1 MKNMIILLIL
11 LLTKIVHAEI
21 LIPMDDSQTDHLK
34 AYGLTFWAL
43 QPEQNLTVKW
53 LLNYRAGSFM
63 LPDNQNVLSKA
74 NIMGVSYELISPNEV
89 KRIEQVI
96 ENNNMDIILLEKAP
110 KIAVYSPP
118 FAQPWDDAVTL
129 VLDYAE
135 VPYKTVWDEE
145 VLEGKLA
152 DYDWLHLHH
161 EDFTG
166 QLGKFFSSFR
176 NAPWYITMQDSNL
189 RMANK
194 FGYTSIPKLK
204 EAVAIKIKQFVVEGG
219 FLFAMCAAT
228 DTLDIALAAIGI
240 DIVPMELDGTPVTP
254 DCQNKLDYSQCFAF
268 KDFKLVMS
276 PNIYEFS
283 DIDVSKENFKHSHD
297 KEDFTL
303 FEFAAKYDPIPSML
317 TQCHRKT
324 IKGFL
329 GQTTCFQ
336 KSKIKDNVVIMG
348 EVKGENKVKYLHG
361 ILGKGTFTF
370 YGGHDPEDYAHEVG
384 EAPTNLIFFKNSPG
398 YRLILNNIL
407 FPAAK
412 KEQLKT

>member
-1 MKNMIILLIL
+1 MTHLIILLIL
-11 LLTKIVHAEI
+11 LFSKSLCAEI
-21 LIPMDDSQTDHLK
+21 LIPMDDSQTNHLK

-43 QPEQNLTVKW
+43 QPEQELTVQW
-53 LLNYRAGSFM
+53 LLNYRSGSF
-63 LPDNQNVLSKA
+63 LFPDNPNILSKA
-74 NIMGVSYELISPNEV
+74 NIMGISYEVISPGEV
-89 KRIEQVI
+89 KNIEQI
-96 ENNNMDIILLEKAP
+96 IKNNNMDIILLEKAP
-110 KIAVYSPP
+110 KIAVYSPT

-129 VLDYAE
+129 ALDYSE
-135 VPYKTVWDEE
+135 VPYTTIWDTE
-145 VLEGKLA
+145 VLQGKLT

-166 QLGKFFSSFR
+166 QLGKFFSVFR
-176 NAPWYITMQDSNL
+176 NTPWYITMQDINL
-189 RMANK
+189 RMAHK

-204 EAVAIKIKQFVVEGG
+204 KAVAVKIKQFVVEGG

-228 DTLDIALAAIGI
+228 DTLDIALASVGI

-254 DCQNKLDYSQCFAF
+254 DCQNKLDYNQCFAF

-283 DIDVSKENFKHSHD
+283 DIDVSKENFKNSHD

-317 TQCHRKT
+317 TQCHKQT

-336 KSKIKDNVVIMG
+336 KSKIKDSVVIMG

-361 ILGKGTFTF
+361 IVGKGTFTF